1 MDPLITKQIQGV
13 LENSIF
19 NKIIALNLNIPSPVL
34 RAIISRVAE
43 VGAVDI
49 VKQVSQASNKELTDI
64 PKNIIG
70 PYNPVNIVNA
80 NNGPTQISNNIDG
93 IIQQQLLL
101 QTTDKI
107 VSKLQSQLRLSLPTD
122 KLGIINF
129 DSLAASLIQG
139 ITPTVGKTLTT
150 AVSSFAD
157 SIFGKGQTPKITS
170 NSIES
175 LYKTLSPEEALS
187 KTDEIFDTSIANTA
201 LAEAKSFDIN
211 STSNA
216 EKLEVL
222 DKGFTDP
229 NANYPTKEYAG
240 ISETNKLAQGDSRG
254 TVVQEKNTNRMKG
267 AKLPGGDA
275 WDEPESAFNG
285 AYPYNKVTQTES
297 GHIIEVDD
305 TPGSERIHI
314 YHRSGTY
321 VEIDSNGSMVKRTK
335 GSSYEII
342 DRNGKIS
349 IAGRADIS
357 VNGACN
363 IFVGNDANIEVEGDV
378 NLKCHNDITA
388 MAGGSL
394 NLSAT
399 EEVNIT
405 SSNVNIQAYN
415 LMNLSSNVALNM
427 HATVDINM
435 LSNAN
440 IFVSAVDLYQNT
452 SSIYNQSGNV
462 YIKTNEGGNGV
473 FVESESKINLK
484 AKQDINTQSLASINT
499 KATTDIKQQAGGV
512 ISNKAAGQFA
522 ADGSAVHLNSGNSVA
537 AGEAAASVISKPA
550 TIADISNIGI
560 MTGRKDVSDNDK
572 IDPAVLTP
580 ADTSSIEIEVDTHTP
595 AEKLEHKNR
604 LIKEGFATAEILNE
618 KPIGTENKTVPSEQ
632 QLFIKP
638 DEKLKSVTQLP
649 GNYNLSPH
657 FTVEMLSS
665 KAAVTRDPIQAQLG
679 LTYGEIVFNLQAVA
693 LNVLEPVKKLY
704 PNMIVTSAFRSAG
717 NKSNAVTSP
726 HPKGQGVDIQFPGID
741 KKEYYNIAL
750 KLAKVLKYDQ
760 LLLEYKSTGSGLP
773 WIHVGFA
780 ANNRGQ
786 LLTFFNQAVHSQ
798 GLTQLA

>member
-19 NKIIALNLNIPSPVL
+19 NKIIALNLNIPNPIL

-64 PKNIIG
+64 PKNLIG
-70 PYNPVNIVNA
+70 PYNPVNIVNG

-129 DSLAASLIQG
+129 DALAASLIQG
-139 ITPTVGKTLTT
+139 ITPTVGKTITT
-150 AVSSFAD
+150 AVGGFTDA
-157 SIFGKGQTPKITS
+157 IFGRNQTPKVTT
-170 NSIES
+170 NNIE
-175 LYKTLSPEEALS
+175 TLFGTLPPEDALA
-187 KTDEIFDTSIANTA
+187 KADEIFDASIANSA
-201 LAEAKSFDIN
+201 LNEAKNFDIN
-211 STSNA
+211 STENR

-222 DKGFTDP
+222 ERGFTDP

-240 ISETNKLAQGDSRG
+240 ISETNKLAQGDSKG
-254 TVVQEKNTNRMKG
+254 TIVQEKNNNRMRG
-267 AKLPGGDA
+267 AKLPGGEA
-275 WDEPESAFNG
+275 WDEPTSAFNA
-285 AYPYNKVTQTES
+285 AYPYNKVTQSES
-297 GHIIEVDD
+297 GHIFEVDD
-305 TPGSERIHI
+305 TPGSERLHI
-314 YHRSGTY
+314 YHKSGTY
-321 VEIDSNGSMVKRTK
+321 IEIDSNGSMIKRTK

-349 IAGRADIS
+349 IAGKADIS
-357 VNGACN
+357 INGACN

-378 NLKCHNDITA
+378 NLTCHNDITA
-388 MAGGSL
+388 QAGGTF
-394 NLSAT
+394 NLSAV
-399 EEVNIT
+399 EEFNIA
-405 SSNVNIQAYN
+405 SGNVNIEAYYT
-415 LMNLSSNVALNM
+415 MN
-427 HATVDINM
+427 
-435 LSNAN
+435 
-440 IFVSAVDLYQNT
+440 Q
-452 SSIYNQSGNV
+452 
-462 YIKTNEGGNGV
+462 
-473 FVESESKINLK
+473 
-484 AKQDINTQSLASINT
+484 
-499 KATTDIKQQAGGV
+499 KATTFNMHSKENMNMKSNADIKIQATNLYDFVSGTV
-512 ISNKAAGQFA
+512 FTQAAGAINFKSGENTNIQSGA
-522 ADGSAVHLNSGNSVA
+522 EINLLASNNVNLDGSQVHFNSGN
-537 AGEAAASVISKPA
+537 AGSASDSAESILAAS
-550 TIADISNIGI
+550 SNIGVLS
-560 MTGRKDVSDNDK
+560 GRKDISDNSRV
-572 IDPAVLTP
+572 DPAVLTP
-580 ADTSSIEIEVDTHTP
+580 ADTSALEIEVDTHTP
-595 AEKLEHKNR
+595 EEKLEHKNK
-604 LIKEGFATAEILNE
+604 LIKEGFATAEILDE
-618 KPIGTENKTVPSEQ
+618 KPIGTESKEVTSEQ
-632 QLFIKP
+632 QLFIEP
-638 DEKLKSVTQLP
+638 DIKLKTVTQLP
-649 GNYNLSPH
+649 GNYKLSPN

-693 LNVLEPVKKLY
+693 LNVLEPIKKLY

-726 HPKGQGVDIQFPGID
+726 HPKGEGVDIQFPGID
-741 KKEYYNIAL
+741 KKEYYDIAV

-780 ANNRGQ
+780 VKNRSQ
-786 LLTFFNQAVHSQ
+786 LLTFFNQRVHSQ

>member
-13 LENSIF
+13 LENNIF

-49 VKQVSQASNKELTDI
+49 VKQVTLNSNKQLTDI

-70 PYNPVNIVNA
+70 SVNPVNITNS
-80 NNGPTQISNNIDG
+80 NNGPGQISSNIDG

-107 VSKLQSQLRLSLPTD
+107 VTKLQSQLRLALPTD

-139 ITPTVGKTLTT
+139 ITPTVGKTIST
-150 AVSSFAD
+150 AVNSFTD
-157 SIFGKGQTPKITS
+157 SIFSKGQLPKITS

-175 LYKTLSPEEALS
+175 FYSSLSPEEALA
-187 KTDEIFDTSIANTA
+187 KTDEVFVSSAANSA
-201 LAEAKSFDIN
+201 LSEAKSFDIN
-211 STSNA
+211 STTNA

-240 ISETNKLAQGDSRG
+240 ISETNKLAQGDVRG
-254 TVVQEKNTNRMKG
+254 TVVQEKNNNRMLG
-267 AKLPGGDA
+267 AKLPGGEA
-275 WDEPESAFNG
+275 WDEPESAFRG

-297 GHIIEVDD
+297 GHIIEMDD

-314 YHRSGTY
+314 YHKSGTY
-321 VEIDSNGSMVKRTK
+321 VEIDANGSMVKRTK

-378 NLKCHNDITA
+378 NLTCHNDITA
-388 MAGGSL
+388 MAGGTL

-415 LMNLSSNVALNM
+415 LMNLSSNVQLNL
-427 HATVDINM
+427 HSTYSVNM
-435 LSNAN
+435 SANAN
-440 IFVSAVDLYQNT
+440 VHIDSVDVFQNAT
-452 SSIYNQSGNV
+452 TNYNQADNIH
-462 YIKTNEGGNGV
+462 IKSNEGI
-473 FVESESKINLK
+473 FVESDT
-484 AKQDINTQSLASINT
+484 DININ
-499 KATTDIKQQAGGV
+499 AGGALNNQAGGA
-512 ISNKAAGQFA
+512 ISNQAGGEFS
-522 ADGSAVHLNSGNSVA
+522 ADGGAVHLNSGNSVDA
-537 AGEAAASVISKPA
+537 EVAEPSEAAVLAG
-550 TIADISNIGI
+550 ISNIGI
-560 MTGRKDVSDNDK
+560 MSGRKDISSNDK
-572 IDPAVLTP
+572 DDPLVLSLADSRSIALEEETQTP
-580 ADTSSIEIEVDTHTP
+580 DDFNTQ
-595 AEKLEHKNR
+595 KN
-604 LIKEGFATAEILNE
+604 LIISEGFANAADLNE
-618 KPIGTENKTVPSEQ
+618 TPTATESTSVQSEQ
-632 QLFIKP
+632 SNFVEP
-638 DEKLKSVTQLP
+638 DPKLKSVTQLP
-649 GNYNLSPH
+649 GNYNLSPN
-657 FTVEMLSS
+657 FTVEMLSN
-665 KAAVTRDPIQAQLG
+665 KAAVTRDTIQGHAG
-679 LTYGEIVFNLQAVA
+679 ATYGDIVFNLQAIA
-693 LNVLEPVKKLY
+693 LNVLEPIKKIY
-704 PNMIVTSAFRSAG
+704 PNMFVTSAFRNPG
-717 NKSNAVTSP
+717 NASNAKTSQ
-726 HPKGQGVDIQFPGID
+726 HPLGQGVDIQFKGIT
-741 KKEYYNIAL
+741 KKEYYEIAT
-750 KLAKVLKYDQ
+750 KLAKVIKYDQ
-760 LLLEYKSTGSGLP
+760 MILEYCSYAKNP
-773 WIHVGFA
+773 WIHVSYSVK
-780 ANNRGQ
+780 NRSQ
-786 LLTFFNQAVHSQ
+786 VLTFFNHKTHSQ

>member
-19 NKIIALNLNIPSPVL
+19 NKIVALNLNIPNPIL

-43 VGAVDI
+43 VEAVDI
-49 VKQVSQASNKELTDI
+49 VKQVTLGSNKQLTDI

-70 PYNPVNIVNA
+70 SVNPVNIVNS
-80 NNGPTQISNNIDG
+80 NNGPTQISSNMDG

-107 VSKLQSQLRLSLPTD
+107 VTKLQSQLRLALPTD

-129 DSLAASLIQG
+129 DALAASLIQG
-139 ITPTVGKTLTT
+139 ITPTVGKTIST
-150 AVSSFAD
+150 AVSGFAD
-157 SIFGKGQTPKITS
+157 SIFSRGKEPKVTS
-170 NSIES
+170 TSIES
-175 LYKTLSPEEALS
+175 LYSTLSPEEALN
-187 KTDEIFDTSIANTA
+187 KTDEIFISSAANTA
-201 LAEAKSFDIN
+201 LAEAKNFDIN
-211 STSNA
+211 STTNA
-216 EKLEVL
+216 EKLQVL

-240 ISETNKLAQGDSRG
+240 ISETNKLAQGDVRG
-254 TVVQEKNTNRMKG
+254 TIVQEKNNNRMLG
-267 AKLPGGDA
+267 AKLPGGEA
-275 WDEPESAFNG
+275 WDEPESAFRG

-321 VEIDSNGSMVKRTK
+321 VEIDANGSMVKRTK

-378 NLKCHNDITA
+378 NLTCHNDITA
-388 MAGGSL
+388 MAGGTL

-405 SSNVNIQAYN
+405 SNKVNIQAYQA
-415 LMNLSSNVALNM
+415 MNLKSNVDLRLFSEEVHFKANVDM
-427 HATVDINM
+427 YSSATT
-435 LSNAN
+435 
-440 IFVSAVDLYQNT
+440 LYQNT
-452 SSIYNQSGNV
+452 STSYHQTGGSLYEKVGGSRFTEVGSAIHN
-462 YIKTNEGGNGV
+462 KAGGN
-473 FVESESKINLK
+473 INN
-484 AKQDINTQSLASINT
+484 D
-499 KATTDIKQQAGGV
+499 G
-512 ISNKAAGQFA
+512 SNFYMNSGTSSGSQPSKAA
-522 ADGSAVHLNSGNSVA
+522 NVA
-537 AGEAAASVISKPA
+537 A
-550 TIADISNIGI
+550 ISNIGI
-560 MTGRKDVSDNDK
+560 MSGRKDISNNDK
-572 IDPAVLTP
+572 IDPAVLSP

-595 AEKLEHKNR
+595 TEKLEHKNR

-618 KPIGTENKTVPSEQ
+618 KPLGTENKTVPSEQ
-632 QLFIKP
+632 QLFINP

-649 GNYNLSPH
+649 GNYNLSPN

-760 LLLEYKSTGSGLP
+760 ILLEYKSTGSGLP
-773 WIHVGFA
+773 WIHIGFA

>member
-13 LENSIF
+13 LENNIF

-49 VKQVSQASNKELTDI
+49 VKQVTLSSNKQLTDI

-70 PYNPVNIVNA
+70 SVNPVNITNS
-80 NNGPTQISNNIDG
+80 NNGPAQISNNIDG

-129 DSLAASLIQG
+129 DNLAASLIQG
-139 ITPTVGKTLTT
+139 ITPTVGKTIST
-150 AVSSFAD
+150 AVNSFTD
-157 SIFGKGQTPKITS
+157 SIFNKGQLPKITS

-175 LYKTLSPEEALS
+175 FYSSLSPEEALA
-187 KTDEIFDTSIANTA
+187 KTDEVFVSSAANSA
-201 LAEAKSFDIN
+201 LTEAKSFDIN
-211 STSNA
+211 STTNA

-240 ISETNKLAQGDSRG
+240 ISETNKLAQGDVRG
-254 TVVQEKNTNRMKG
+254 TVVQEKNNNRMLG
-267 AKLPGGDA
+267 AKLPGGEA
-275 WDEPESAFNG
+275 WDEPESAFRG

-321 VEIDSNGSMVKRTK
+321 VEIDANGSMVKRTK
-335 GSSYEII
+335 GTSYEII

-378 NLKCHNDITA
+378 NLTCHNDITA
-388 MAGGSL
+388 MAGGTL

-405 SSNVNIQAYN
+405 SNKVNIQAYQD
-415 LMNLSSNVALNM
+415 MNLKSNVDLRLFSEEM
-427 HATVDINM
+427 HFK
-435 LSNAN
+435 AN
-440 IFVSAVDLYQNT
+440 IDMYASATTLYQNT
-452 SSIYNQSGNV
+452 ETSYHQ
-462 YIKTNEGGNGV
+462 TGGSLYEKVGGSR
-473 FVESESKINLK
+473 FAEVESAIHNK
-484 AKQDINTQSLASINT
+484 ASGDINNDGNNIHMNSGTSSGSQPS
-499 KATTDIKQQAGGV
+499 
-512 ISNKAAGQFA
+512 KAA
-522 ADGSAVHLNSGNSVA
+522 NVA
-537 AGEAAASVISKPA
+537 A
-550 TIADISNIGI
+550 ISNIGI
-560 MTGRKDVSDNDK
+560 MSGRKDISDNDLD
-572 IDPAVLTP
+572 DPLVLSL
-580 ADTSSIEIEVDTHTP
+580 ADSRSIALEEETQTSDDFNTQ
-595 AEKLEHKNR
+595 KN
-604 LIKEGFATAEILNE
+604 LIISEGFANASDLNE
-618 KPIGTENKTVPSEQ
+618 TPTATDNTSVQSEQ
-632 QLFIKP
+632 GNFVEADP
-638 DEKLKSVTQLP
+638 KLKSVTQLP
-649 GNYNLSPH
+649 GNYNLSPN

-665 KAAVTRDPIQAQLG
+665 KAAVSRDPIRGHAG
-679 LTYGEIVFNLQAVA
+679 ATYGEIVFNLQAVA
-693 LNVLEPVKKLY
+693 LNILEPVKKIY
-704 PNMIVTSAFRSAG
+704 PKMFVTSAFRDPG
-717 NKSNAVTSP
+717 NGSNAKTSQ
-726 HPKGQGVDIQFPGID
+726 HPLGQGVDIQFKGIT
-741 KKEYYNIAL
+741 KKEYYDIAV

-760 LLLEYKSTGSGLP
+760 LILEYCNYTNNP
-773 WIHVGFA
+773 WIHVSYSVK
-780 ANNRGQ
+780 NRSQ
-786 LLTFFNQAVHSQ
+786 VLTFFNHKTHSQ

>member
-13 LENSIF
+13 LENNIF

-49 VKQVSQASNKELTDI
+49 VKQVTLNSNKQLTDI

-70 PYNPVNIVNA
+70 SVNPVNITNS
-80 NNGPTQISNNIDG
+80 NNGPGQISSNIDG

-107 VSKLQSQLRLSLPTD
+107 VTKLQSQLRLALPTD

-139 ITPTVGKTLTT
+139 ITPTVGKTIST
-150 AVSSFAD
+150 AVNSFTD
-157 SIFGKGQTPKITS
+157 SIFSKGQLPKITS

-175 LYKTLSPEEALS
+175 FYSSLSPEEALA
-187 KTDEIFDTSIANTA
+187 KTDEVFVSSAANSA
-201 LAEAKSFDIN
+201 LSEAKSFDIN
-211 STSNA
+211 STTNA

-240 ISETNKLAQGDSRG
+240 ISETNKLAQGDVRG
-254 TVVQEKNTNRMKG
+254 TVVQEKNNNRMLG
-267 AKLPGGDA
+267 AKLPGGEA
-275 WDEPESAFNG
+275 WDEPESAFRG

-297 GHIIEVDD
+297 GHIIEMDD

-314 YHRSGTY
+314 YHKSGTY
-321 VEIDSNGSMVKRTK
+321 VEIDANGSMVKRTK

-378 NLKCHNDITA
+378 NLTCHNDITA
-388 MAGGSL
+388 MAGGTL

-415 LMNLSSNVALNM
+415 LMNLSSNVQLNL
-427 HATVDINM
+427 HSTYSVNM
-435 LSNAN
+435 SANAN
-440 IFVSAVDLYQNT
+440 VHIDSVDVFQNAT
-452 SSIYNQSGNV
+452 TNYNQADNIH
-462 YIKTNEGGNGV
+462 IKSNEGI
-473 FVESESKINLK
+473 FVESDT
-484 AKQDINTQSLASINT
+484 DININ
-499 KATTDIKQQAGGV
+499 AGGALNNQAGGA
-512 ISNKAAGQFA
+512 ISNQAGGEFS
-522 ADGSAVHLNSGNSVA
+522 ADGSAVHLNSGNSVDA
-537 AGEAAASVISKPA
+537 EVAEPSEAAVLAG
-550 TIADISNIGI
+550 ISNIGI
-560 MTGRKDVSDNDK
+560 MSGRKDISSNDK
-572 IDPAVLTP
+572 DDPLVLSLADSRSIALEEETQTP
-580 ADTSSIEIEVDTHTP
+580 DDFNTQ
-595 AEKLEHKNR
+595 KN
-604 LIKEGFATAEILNE
+604 LIISEGFANAADLNE
-618 KPIGTENKTVPSEQ
+618 TPTATESTSVQSEQ
-632 QLFIKP
+632 SNFVEP
-638 DEKLKSVTQLP
+638 DPKLKSVTQLP
-649 GNYNLSPH
+649 GNYNLSPN
-657 FTVEMLSS
+657 FTVEMLSN
-665 KAAVTRDPIQAQLG
+665 KAAVTRDTIQGHAG
-679 LTYGEIVFNLQAVA
+679 ATYGDIVFNLQAIA
-693 LNVLEPVKKLY
+693 LNVLEPIKKIY
-704 PNMIVTSAFRSAG
+704 PNMFVTSAFRNPG
-717 NKSNAVTSP
+717 NASNAKTSQ
-726 HPKGQGVDIQFPGID
+726 HPLGQGVDIQFKGIT
-741 KKEYYNIAL
+741 KKEYYEIAT
-750 KLAKVLKYDQ
+750 KLAKVIKYDQ
-760 LLLEYKSTGSGLP
+760 MILEYCSYAKNP
-773 WIHVGFA
+773 WIHVSYSVK
-780 ANNRGQ
+780 NRSQ
-786 LLTFFNQAVHSQ
+786 VLTFFNHKTHSQ

>member
-139 ITPTVGKTLTT
+139 ITPTVGKTLST

-157 SIFGKGQTPKITS
+157 SIFGKGQAPKITS

-175 LYKTLSPEEALS
+175 LYSTLSPEEALS

-201 LAEAKSFDIN
+201 LAEARSFDIN

-216 EKLEVL
+216 EKLAVL

-254 TVVQEKNTNRMKG
+254 TVVQEKNNNRMKG
-267 AKLPGGDA
+267 AKLPGGEA

-378 NLKCHNDITA
+378 NLTCHNDITA
-388 MAGGSL
+388 MAGGAL
-394 NLSAT
+394 NLSAK

-415 LMNLSSNVALNM
+415 LMNLSSNVAFNM

-462 YIKTNEGGNGV
+462 YIKTNEGGDGV

-499 KATTDIKQQAGGV
+499 KAATDIKQQAGGV

-522 ADGSAVHLNSGNSVA
+522 ADGSAIHLNSGNSIA
-537 AGEAAASVISKPA
+537 AEEAAASVISKPA
-550 TIADISNIGI
+550 TLADISNIGI
-560 MTGRKDVSDNDK
+560 MSNRKDISDNDK
-572 IDPAVLTP
+572 TDPAVLTP
-580 ADTSSIEIEVDTHTP
+580 ADTVSIEIEVDTHTP
-595 AEKLEHKNR
+595 SEKLEHKNR

-618 KPIGTENKTVPSEQ
+618 KPIGTESKTVPSEQ

-649 GNYNLSPH
+649 GNYNLSPN

-665 KAAVTRDPIQAQLG
+665 KAAVTRDPIKAQLG

-726 HPKGQGVDIQFPGID
+726 HPKGQGVDIQFPGIA

>member
-13 LENSIF
+13 LENNIF

-49 VKQVSQASNKELTDI
+49 VKQVNLSSNKQLTDI
-64 PKNIIG
+64 PNNIIG
-70 PYNPVNIVNA
+70 SVNPVNITNS
-80 NNGPTQISNNIDG
+80 NNGPAQISSNIDG

-129 DSLAASLIQG
+129 DNLAASLIQG
-139 ITPTVGKTLTT
+139 ITPTVGKTIST
-150 AVSSFAD
+150 AVNSFAD
-157 SIFGKGQTPKITS
+157 SIFNKGQLPKITS

-175 LYKTLSPEEALS
+175 LYSSLSPEEALS
-187 KTDEIFDTSIANTA
+187 KTDEIFVSSAANNA
-201 LAEAKSFDIN
+201 LSEAKNFDIN
-211 STSNA
+211 STTNA

-240 ISETNKLAQGDSRG
+240 ISETNKLAQGDVRG
-254 TVVQEKNTNRMKG
+254 TVVQEKNNNRMLG
-267 AKLPGGDA
+267 AKLPGGEA
-275 WDEPESAFNG
+275 WDEPESAFRG

-297 GHIIEVDD
+297 GHIIEMDD

-314 YHRSGTY
+314 YHKSGTY
-321 VEIDSNGSMVKRTK
+321 VEIDANGSMVKRTK

-378 NLKCHNDITA
+378 NLTCHNDITA
-388 MAGGSL
+388 MAGGTL

-405 SSNVNIQAYN
+405 SNKVNIQAYQD
-415 LMNLSSNVALNM
+415 MNLKSNVDLRLFSEEM
-427 HATVDINM
+427 HFK
-435 LSNAN
+435 AN
-440 IFVSAVDLYQNT
+440 IDMYASATTLYQNT
-452 SSIYNQSGNV
+452 ETSYHQ
-462 YIKTNEGGNGV
+462 TGGSLYEKVGGSR
-473 FVESESKINLK
+473 FAEVESAIHNK
-484 AKQDINTQSLASINT
+484 ASGDINNDGNNIHMNSGTSSGSQPS
-499 KATTDIKQQAGGV
+499 
-512 ISNKAAGQFA
+512 KAA
-522 ADGSAVHLNSGNSVA
+522 NVA
-537 AGEAAASVISKPA
+537 A
-550 TIADISNIGI
+550 ISNIGI
-560 MTGRKDVSDNDK
+560 MSGRKDISDNDLD
-572 IDPAVLTP
+572 DPLVLSL
-580 ADTSSIEIEVDTHTP
+580 ADSRSIALEEETQTSDDFNTQ
-595 AEKLEHKNR
+595 KN
-604 LIKEGFATAEILNE
+604 LIISEGFANASDLNE
-618 KPIGTENKTVPSEQ
+618 TPTATDNTSVQSEQ
-632 QLFIKP
+632 GNFVEADP
-638 DEKLKSVTQLP
+638 KLKSVTQLP
-649 GNYNLSPH
+649 GNYNLSPN

-665 KAAVTRDPIQAQLG
+665 KAAVSRDPIRGHAG
-679 LTYGEIVFNLQAVA
+679 ATYGEIVFNLQAVA
-693 LNVLEPVKKLY
+693 LNILEPVKKIY
-704 PNMIVTSAFRSAG
+704 PKMFVTSAFRDPG
-717 NKSNAVTSP
+717 NGSNAKTSQ
-726 HPKGQGVDIQFPGID
+726 HPLGQGVDIQFKGIT
-741 KKEYYNIAL
+741 KKEYYDIAV

-760 LLLEYKSTGSGLP
+760 LILEYCNYTNNP
-773 WIHVGFA
+773 WIHISLSVK
-780 ANNRGQ
+780 NRSQ
-786 LLTFFNQAVHSQ
+786 VLTFFNHKTHSQ

>member
-64 PKNIIG
+64 PKNLIG

-129 DSLAASLIQG
+129 DSLAASLIQS
-139 ITPTVGKTLTT
+139 ITPTVGNTIST
-150 AVSSFAD
+150 AVSGFAD
-157 SIFGKGQTPKITS
+157 SIFSRGQLPKITS
-170 NSIES
+170 NNIES
-175 LYKTLSPEEALS
+175 LFKSLTSEEALG
-187 KTDEIFDTSIANTA
+187 KTDEIFASSAASSA
-201 LAEAKSFDIN
+201 LTEAKNFNIN
-211 STSNA
+211 NTTNT

-240 ISETNKLAQGDSRG
+240 ISETNKLAQGDVKG
-254 TVVQEKNTNRMKG
+254 TVVQEKNSNRMRG
-267 AKLPGGDA
+267 AKLPGGEA

-297 GHIIEVDD
+297 GHIIEIDD
-305 TPGSERIHI
+305 TPGSERIHL
-314 YHRSGTY
+314 YHKSGTY
-321 VEIDSNGSMVKRTK
+321 VEIDANGSMVKRTK

-378 NLKCHNDITA
+378 NLTCHNDITA
-388 MAGGSL
+388 MAGGTL

-405 SSNVNIQAYN
+405 SGNVNIQAYN
-415 LMNLSSNVALNM
+415 LMNVSSNVALNL
-427 HATVDINM
+427 HATTDINM

-440 IFVSAVDLYQNT
+440 IFLSAVDFYQNT

-484 AKQDINTQSLASINT
+484 AKQDINTQTLASINT
-499 KATTDIKQQAGGV
+499 KAATDIKQQAGGV

-522 ADGSAVHLNSGNSVA
+522 ADGSAVHLNSGNSVD
-537 AGEAAASVISKPA
+537 AGEASASVVSKPA
-550 TIADISNIGI
+550 TLAGISNIGI
-560 MTGRKDVSDNDK
+560 MSGRKDISDNDK
-572 IDPAVLTP
+572 IDPAVLSP
-580 ADTSSIEIEVDTHTP
+580 ADTVSIEIEVDTHSP
-595 AEKLEHKNR
+595 SEKLEHKNK
-604 LIKEGFATAEILNE
+604 LIKEGFATADILEE
-618 KPIGTENKTVPSEQ
+618 KPIGTENKNVPSEQ
-632 QLFIKP
+632 QLQVNP

-649 GNYNLSPH
+649 GNYNLSPN
-657 FTVEMLSS
+657 FTVEMLSN

-679 LTYGEIVFNLQAVA
+679 LTYGEIVYNLQAVA
-693 LNVLEPVKKLY
+693 LNVLEPIKKLY

-717 NKSNAVTSP
+717 NKSNATTSP

-741 KKEYYNIAL
+741 KKEYYNIAV

-773 WIHVGFA
+773 WIHVGFTA
-780 ANNRGQ
+780 KNRGQ

>member
-49 VKQVSQASNKELTDI
+49 VKQVTQASNKELTDI
-64 PKNIIG
+64 PKNLIG
-70 PYNPVNIVNA
+70 PFNPVNIVNA

-129 DSLAASLIQG
+129 DNLAASLIQG
-139 ITPTVGKTLTT
+139 ITPTVGKTLST

-187 KTDEIFDTSIANTA
+187 KTDEIFDTSIANSA
-201 LAEAKSFDIN
+201 LSEAENFDIN
-211 STSNA
+211 STTNA
-216 EKLEVL
+216 EKLQVL

-254 TVVQEKNTNRMKG
+254 TIVQEKNNNRMRG
-267 AKLPGGDA
+267 AKLPGGEA

-314 YHRSGTY
+314 YHKSGTY

-378 NLKCHNDITA
+378 NLTCHNDITA
-388 MAGGSL
+388 MAGGTL

-452 SSIYNQSGNV
+452 SSIFNQSGNV
-462 YIKTNEGGNGV
+462 YIKTNEGGDGV

-499 KATTDIKQQAGGV
+499 KAATDIKQQAGGV

-550 TIADISNIGI
+550 TLAGISNIGI
-560 MTGRKDVSDNDK
+560 MSGRKDISDNDK
-572 IDPAVLTP
+572 IDPAALTP
-580 ADTSSIEIEVDTHTP
+580 ADSSSIEIEVDTHTP
-595 AEKLEHKNR
+595 AERLEHKNK
-604 LIKEGFATAEILNE
+604 LIKEGFATAEILEEN
-618 KPIGTENKTVPSEQ
+618 PIGTENKNVPSEQ

-649 GNYNLSPH
+649 GNYNLSPN

-693 LNVLEPVKKLY
+693 LNVLEPIKKLY